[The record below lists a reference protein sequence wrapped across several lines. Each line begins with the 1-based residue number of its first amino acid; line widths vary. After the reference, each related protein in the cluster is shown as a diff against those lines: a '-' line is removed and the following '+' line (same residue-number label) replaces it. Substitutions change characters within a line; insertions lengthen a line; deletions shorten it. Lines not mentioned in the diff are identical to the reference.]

1 MIQTVLSI
9 ILRILAV
16 LGIGLLSITGLL
28 LSVMLLALFV
38 PLRYC
43 GDFEKDDSSMHF
55 CVKASWLLRLIRVK
69 AVYEKELVIRA
80 FILFFKVYDSGK
92 PKKEKKKK
100 QRTKKEKPVLQ
111 ESAKTQHTDPAKSEP
126 KHVEIEETN
135 FNSDGSEKTDGQ
147 TKPPEKVSVFERIR
161 QFIQNCIC
169 KIKNICDKI
178 KDILQNIRYYTEL
191 LKEEE
196 TAALFRTCRGRL
208 WKVLKSV
215 LPGKLKADL
224 VVGTG
229 SPDTTGYC
237 MALAGILYPYLGHA
251 VNIEPDFEK
260 TIFEGRIYFRG
271 HITSFVILLQALKL
285 YFDKDLRNFIHKLKR
300 EES

>member
-16 LGIGLLSITGLL
+16 FGIGLLCITGLL
-28 LSVMLLALFV
+28 LAVVLLAFFV
-38 PLRYC
+38 PLRY
-43 GDFEKDDSSMHF
+43 GGNFSKDGSSMRF
-55 CVKASWLLRLIRVK
+55 SVKASWLLRLIRIK

-100 QRTKKEKPVLQ
+100 RKRKEERPARQ
-111 ESAKTQHTDPAKSEP
+111 ESAKAAPADITEPAVPEPIPETVSEP
-126 KHVEIEETN
+126 QEPDGTDEPGETL
-135 FNSDGSEKTDGQ
+135 GKI
-147 TKPPEKVSVFERIR
+147 SVFERIR

-169 KIKNICDKI
+169 KIKNIYDKI
-178 KDILQNIRYYTEL
+178 KDILQNIRYYVEL
-191 LKEEE
+191 IREEE
-196 TAALFRTCRGRL
+196 TAALFRTCKARL
-208 WKVLKSV
+208 WKILRSV
-215 LPGKLKADL
+215 LPRKLRADL
-224 VVGTG
+224 VIGTG

-237 MALAGILYPYLGHA
+237 MALAGILYPHLGRS

-260 TIFEGRIYFRG
+260 TIFEGRIYFKG
-271 HITSFVILLQALKL
+271 QITSFVILLQAVKF
-285 YFDKDLRNFIHKLKR
+285 YFDKDLRNFIRKLKR